1 MSFSRH
7 FDSLVAALTC
17 LPGVGPKSAQRMA
30 LHLLLKKPEAAKS
43 LAISIDAALD
53 HVQNCRHCRNLSD
66 EDICLICANPLRDAG
81 VVCVVEAPADVLAIE
96 QSTDYQGVYFVLM
109 GHIAPLD
116 GIGPKE
122 LGLDILDER
131 LASGNIRELVLAT
144 NSTLE
149 GETTAYFLAELA
161 VKHGVEATRLAHGVP
176 MGGELAYLDGNTLSL
191 AFRTRS
197 RYNAGS

>member
-7 FDSLVAALTC
+7 FDQLVEALTC

-30 LHLLLKKPEAAKS
+30 LHLLLKKPQAAQTLS
-43 LAISIDAALD
+43 DAIEGALT
-53 HVQNCRHCRNLSD
+53 HVQHCSQCRNLSD
-66 EDICLICANPLRDAG
+66 DDICLICANPLRDAG

-116 GIGPKE
+116 GIGPQE
-122 LGLDILDER
+122 LGLDALDAR
-131 LASGNIRELVLAT
+131 LAAGTVREMVLAT

-161 VKHGVEATRLAHGVP
+161 AKHGVEATRLAHGVP

-197 RYNAGS
+197 RYSTQP